1 MITKGYNSVSGP
13 IQTVTD
19 VDTDKNYYIT
29 MFVNPQFEYTVD
41 PTTLE
46 VTVVCQTGDPL
57 CDPEEIPK
65 GTPPAGT
72 AKSFRSPDAQT
83 QLGIEPIGDLFGVPM
98 IFIFVVGLAGL
109 FTGRSAP
116 MGVIFILTTIGIMA
130 YMGYIDFENPDAT
143 WVLLLISAV
152 IGVFIGKRYS

>member
-1 MITKGYNSVSGP
+1 MSIKLAVLQDQDQV
-13 IQTVTD
+13 IAEIKEV
-19 VDTDKNYYIT
+19 VDEGK
-29 MFVNPQFEYTVD
+29 
-41 PTTLE
+41 
-46 VTVVCQTGDPL
+46 
-57 CDPEEIPK
+57 
-65 GTPPAGT
+65 
-72 AKSFRSPDAQT
+72 
-83 QLGIEPIGDLFGVPM
+83 PIGYLFGVPM